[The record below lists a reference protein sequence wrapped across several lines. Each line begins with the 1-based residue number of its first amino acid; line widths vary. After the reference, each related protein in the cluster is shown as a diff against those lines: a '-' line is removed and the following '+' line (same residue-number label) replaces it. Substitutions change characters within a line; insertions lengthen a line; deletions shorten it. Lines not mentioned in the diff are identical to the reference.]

1 MVLCEELAAR
11 TETPDLFLI
20 RARRVSACAEELG
33 RLVFFKMMTL
43 VVRAYRAVLPADLPV
58 LFCIFGNIPGGVDHD
73 E

>member
-20 RARRVSACAEELG
+20 RARGVSACAEELG
-33 RLVFFKMMTL
+33 RLVFFKVMIL
-43 VVRAYRAVLPADLPV
+43 VVRAYSAVLPADILV
-58 LFCIFGNIPGGVDHD
+58 LFGILGNIPGGVNHD